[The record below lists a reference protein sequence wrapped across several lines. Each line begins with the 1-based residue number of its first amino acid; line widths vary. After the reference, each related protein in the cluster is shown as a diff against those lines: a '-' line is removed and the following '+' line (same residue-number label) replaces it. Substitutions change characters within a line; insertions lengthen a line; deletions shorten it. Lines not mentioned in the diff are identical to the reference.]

1 MFKAVHGWYFC
12 LGSSSWVTAA
22 PGTAAPHPH
31 AGGTGGGCRGSEG
44 APKGRLLVHKVGLVP
59 GARLLQD
66 AESSTSDPNPA
77 NGLGFFC
84 FAVAGHE
91 DMGQLRTVSWS
102 LSGAQLRG
110 EKLRQQKQGKAT
122 QQINKN
128 Q

>member
-1 MFKAVHGWYFC
+1 MGHGC
-12 LGSSSWVTAA
+12 PRHCSTPS
-22 PGTAAPHPH
+22 PRRRH
-31 AGGTGGGCRGSEG
+31 GGGCRGSEG

-84 FAVAGHE
+84 FAVAGRE

-102 LSGAQLRG
+102 LSGGSAER
-110 EKLRQQKQGKAT
+110 GKAET
-122 QQINKN
+122 AETREGHTTNK
-128 Q
+128 